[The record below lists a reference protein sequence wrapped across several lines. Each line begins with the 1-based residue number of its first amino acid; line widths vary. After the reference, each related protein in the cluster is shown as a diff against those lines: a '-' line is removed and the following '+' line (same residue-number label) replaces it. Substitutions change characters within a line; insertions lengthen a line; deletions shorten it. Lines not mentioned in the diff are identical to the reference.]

1 MKNLRDSRDF
11 GNPAH
16 ATLGHREFTPLHGF
30 GTPPLS
36 GGEPWPRQTTE
47 CLRVAL

>member
-11 GNPAH
+11 GNPAQ

-30 GTPPLS
+30 GTPRPS
-36 GGEPWPRQTTE
+36 DREPKRPFGHSHRYE
-47 CLRVAL
+47 H